1 LGTLSRWSADI
12 VSGSAFLSL
21 AVETSNVKLA
31 AQILDVGVSNGEH
44 TGEAKTLIG
53 NELSPTT
60 IENIDKVTAE

>member
-1 LGTLSRWSADI
+1 
-12 VSGSAFLSL
+12 LSL

-60 IENIDKVTAE
+60 IENIDKVAAE